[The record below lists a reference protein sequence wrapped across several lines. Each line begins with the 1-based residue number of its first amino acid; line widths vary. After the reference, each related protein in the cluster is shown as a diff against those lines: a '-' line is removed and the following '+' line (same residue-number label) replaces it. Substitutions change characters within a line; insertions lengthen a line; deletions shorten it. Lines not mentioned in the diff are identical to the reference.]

1 MHKDPERVLRDIFRL
16 ESFREGQR
24 EIVDAV
30 IAGKNALVL
39 MPTGGGKSLTYQIP
53 ALCRNGVAVIISP
66 LISLM
71 KDQADRLNSL
81 GVRTEIVNS
90 TKSPGEISDI
100 LEELKWNEES
110 ENPVKFLYIAPERL
124 RSRYFVEVL
133 SNLPISV
140 LAIDEAHCISQWGHD
155 FRTSYLQVRD
165 FIRSLRL
172 DERGIPVMALTATA
186 TAKVR
191 TDIVERLGLKKYDTF
206 IKGFDRPNVATIVR
220 EISKKE
226 AKFAKMKEVIE
237 KTPGVGIVYCSTIK
251 HVGEAYDFLKKNGI
265 PAAKYTGSV
274 TSEDR
279 ENVQNAFMNDEYKV
293 IVATNAFGM
302 GIDKKDIRFVI
313 HYNLPGSIESYYQE
327 AGRAGRDGK
336 PSYSVVLA
344 SYQDTKIQ
352 EFFVKNAHPSQADI
366 FKFYDYL
373 YAPFQPGDGSDV
385 AIAKTQA
392 AMAKEAGMES
402 DMQVGTILR
411 ILEKYGILERGG
423 ANAEDGFRGRGLT
436 LRSGRRTHA
445 QIGIDWNRQK
455 LLEAESYA
463 KLEEIKRFLFNP
475 QCRKKRVLEYF
486 GDEIDAVKIKDGCG
500 ACDFCLGI
508 SGSGST
514 EESVGVPT
522 SAFAIALETVAR
534 YDDKYGLSS
543 IRECLYGSKSK
554 NVSKYGF
561 DRDPNYGAL
570 RECSTSAVDDMLKAL
585 EREGYLKR
593 SPGMYPKLSLTA
605 KGKSALSDEEV
616 LRADMGALSGRS

>member
-16 ESFREGQR
+16 ASFREGQR

-30 IAGKNALVL
+30 ISGKNALVL

-53 ALCRNGVAVIISP
+53 ALCRDGVAVVISP

-81 GVRTEIVNS
+81 GVRAEVVNS
-90 TKSPGEISDI
+90 TKSPAEISDI
-100 LEELKWNEES
+100 LEELKWNAES

-124 RSRYFVEVL
+124 RSRHFTDVL
-133 SNLPISV
+133 SSLPISV

-155 FRTSYLQVRD
+155 FRTSYLQ
-165 FIRSLRL
+165 IREFVKTLRL
-172 DERGIPVMALTATA
+172 DEHGIPVMALTATA
-186 TAKVR
+186 TSKVR
-191 TDIVERLGLKKYDTF
+191 SDIVERLGLKKYETF
-206 IKGFDRPNVATIVR
+206 IKGFDRPNVAIIVR

-226 AKFAKMKEVIE
+226 AKFAKMKEIIE

-251 HVGEAYDFLKKNGI
+251 HVGEAYEYLKKNGI
-265 PAAKYTGSV
+265 PAGKYTGSA
-274 TSEDR
+274 TGEDR
-279 ENVQNAFMNDEYKV
+279 EKVQNAFMDDGYKV

-302 GIDKKDIRFVI
+302 GIDKSDIRFVI

-336 PSYSVVLA
+336 NSYSVVLA

-352 EFFVKNAHPSQADI
+352 EFFIKNAHPSQADV

-373 YAPFQPGDGSDV
+373 YAPFQPGEGSDATV
-385 AIAKTQA
+385 AKTQA
-392 AMAKEAGMES
+392 AMAQECGMES
-402 DMQVGTILR
+402 DMQVGAILR

-423 ANAEDGFRGRGLT
+423 ASGDEGFRGRGLT
-436 LRSGRRTHA
+436 LRSGRRSHA

-463 KLEEIKRFLFNP
+463 KLEEVKRFLFNP

-508 SGSGST
+508 SGSGSS
-514 EESVGVPT
+514 ESDSGVPT
-522 SAFAIALETVAR
+522 SAYAIALETVAR
-534 YDDKYGLSS
+534 YDDKYGMTS
-543 IRECLYGSKSK
+543 IRDCLCGSKSK

-561 DRDPNYGAL
+561 DRDPNYGSL
-570 RECSTSAVDDMLKAL
+570 RECSGNSVDDMLKAL
-585 EREGYLKR
+585 EREGYLAR

-605 KGKSALSDEEV
+605 KGRSALSNEDV
-616 LRADMGALSGRS
+616 LREDSPRLKR